1 VRRAGTLA
9 WMIKTLRE
17 EHAAIGTEEQAL
29 ARQIVGARASQLS
42 GDEIAALLDAG
53 RGDALAHIHSPDPDP
68 NPDADD
74 IDVAEDANS
83 LLDVLAVGLVRLA
96 REGG

>member
-1 VRRAGTLA
+1 
-9 WMIKTLRE
+9 MIKTLRE

-68 NPDADD
+68 DPNPDADD